1 MLEDRLAG
9 IAAWTRPEGG
19 YFLWLELPDP
29 LDAVELEARAR
40 GAGVAFVPGPAFFAD
55 GSGHGTARLSFSY
68 PSPDE
73 IRVGATRLADLVCDS
88 VESGG

>member
-1 MLEDRLAG
+1 MKNKAEFEPLGDDADNGLGKEN
-9 IAAWTRPEGG
+9 
-19 YFLWLELPDP
+19 LP
-29 LDAVELEARAR
+29 AIIGEMMV
-40 GAGVAFVPGPAFFAD
+40 VPAFFAD

-73 IRVGATRLADLVCDS
+73 IRVGATGLADLVCDS